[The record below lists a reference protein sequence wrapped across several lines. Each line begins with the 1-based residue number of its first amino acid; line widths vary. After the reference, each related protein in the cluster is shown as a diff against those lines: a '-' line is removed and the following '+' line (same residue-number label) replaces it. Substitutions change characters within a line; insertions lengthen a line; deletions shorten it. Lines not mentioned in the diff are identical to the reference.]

1 MNLTSLFNIP
11 FLKENIK
18 RSKATILLLIFLIPV
33 INVIIYLMAATNS
46 GVFMPT
52 IMELEP
58 LSIIGMYLMPVILS
72 ITLFSFIY
80 KRKSSDFVMSFPIS
94 KKQIFMSNTLGGLL
108 IILISNIVNY
118 LFLLI
123 ATLLLNNVLIDYKM
137 LFDLFLLWT
146 ITYIFVFTCAKS

>member
-80 KRKSSDFVMSFPIS
+80 KENHQIS
-94 KKQIFMSNTLGGLL
+94 
-108 IILISNIVNY
+108 
-118 LFLLI
+118 
-123 ATLLLNNVLIDYKM
+123 
-137 LFDLFLLWT
+137 
-146 ITYIFVFTCAKS
+146 